1 MGHNNIFFLKTNKK
15 KGFSIKEVNA
25 DVLGHFLNCFTLRV
39 IAPPAVVLQK
49 GQVEHG
55 DLPEGAA
62 GLDMVTS
69 SVLLKCRN

>member
-1 MGHNNIFFLKTNKK
+1 MGHNNIFFKKQTK

-25 DVLGHFLNCFTLRV
+25 DVPGHFLNCFTLRV